1 MKRSRDGRRVRPLK
15 DNGKTTLFTSSGR
28 LSGRRADAFLA
39 KSRTQDIIMD
49 AIDFSHSSPSS
60 PPSPNSKLLSRP
72 SPEYFR
78 SKLVEEDRRWTE
90 LVPEMVAHYL
100 LLEGWSGSWANVEE
114 AFKDRVGEV
123 FLCRCEQ
130 DNRSEKEVDLLD
142 VLGRGTDQAL
152 SFHIPFGKTLSVSRC
167 ILLGVQQLL
176 EETLNHRTS
185 DRLAMICPPCFGPM
199 ETERKEDKVP
209 DNIFSMDGNFVQRH
223 QANSTINAIPL
234 HHPPSFIPQ
243 EAIDDARETNE
254 TATSRYKSHDKD
266 ACKESFRAADDKW
279 SQSSFKSSDD
289 TGLFAAVC
297 RHDQPLIFANIFKLG
312 EKLCYSVAV
321 VKYLAQAFVDRRFGA
336 QYDIACNF
344 EKHVDKRNLLPT
356 DIRERIQARL
366 PTFHGYAHGWDCQI
380 KYNSKYSTGFG
391 QSEGEGTERTWC
403 KMSSIIGGCRYMT
416 HNNRLLTIEFRAP
429 YIVEEGLVSLAVT
442 LRRKYANA
450 ATCLWQASKRLDF
463 LKSINNIHHP
473 GSKYTGVFFYEQWEQ
488 EKRDLG
494 QESKK
499 TRQKEEEEKLGAF
512 FDPQYRLEQ
521 TSRMLESMCQIL
533 PETAA
538 KALTA
543 MDKYSVE
550 LALLARELGDA
561 FRDLRPAEK
570 ERRKQL
576 LLIQHAKLELQRRQ
590 LRIKEELRPITL
602 AKERR
607 GGYLTG
613 YKKRECILASVS
625 KQHAATKT
633 TFNAYLR
640 HVAKYERDYPDEA
653 HPKKCQLM
661 TNSKSLSLDD
671 PFWND
676 GFMMCARG
684 LWQTDVITQAGI

>member
-1 MKRSRDGRRVRPLK
+1 
-15 DNGKTTLFTSSGR
+15 
-28 LSGRRADAFLA
+28 
-39 KSRTQDIIMD
+39 
-49 AIDFSHSSPSS
+49 
-60 PPSPNSKLLSRP
+60 
-72 SPEYFR
+72 
-78 SKLVEEDRRWTE
+78 
-90 LVPEMVAHYL
+90 MVAHYL
-100 LLEGWSGSWANVEE
+100 LLEGWSGGWADGEE

-130 DNRSEKEVDLLD
+130 DDRSEKEVDLLD
-142 VLGRGTDQAL
+142 VLEEHRATVPTSLHGISPRLSPLPRTAFSIRFLRFHHSMSAPSGISTQSWIEGWQKYLHLLPGKSTALKGRGTDQAR
-152 SFHIPFGKTLSVSRC
+152 SFRIPFGKTVSVFRC

-185 DRLAMICPPCFGPM
+185 DRLAMICPLASDLWRTS
-199 ETERKEDKVP
+199 EKKT
-209 DNIFSMDGNFVQRH
+209 NMDGNFVQRH

-234 HHPPSFIPQ
+234 RHPPSFIPQ

-266 ACKESFRAADDKW
+266 ACTESFKAADDKR
-279 SQSSFKSSDD
+279 SQSNFKSSDD

-297 RHDQPLIFANIFKLG
+297 RHDQPLIFANIFKSG

-391 QSEGEGTERTWC
+391 QSEGEGTERTWS

-416 HNNRLLTIEFRAP
+416 RNNRLLTIEFRAQ
-429 YIVEEGLVSLAVT
+429 YIVEEGLVGLAVT

-450 ATCLWQASKRLDF
+450 ATCLQQASKRLDF
-463 LKSINNIHHP
+463 LKSIDNIHHP
-473 GSKYTGVFFYEQWEQ
+473 GSKYTEAFFYEQWEQ
-488 EKRDLG
+488 DRRDLG

-499 TRQKEEEEKLGAF
+499 TRQKEEEEKLGAL
-512 FDPQYRLEQ
+512 FDLQYRLEQ
-521 TSRMLESMCQIL
+521 TSRMLESTRQIL
-533 PETAA
+533 PDTAA

-543 MDKYSVE
+543 MDKYSAE
-550 LALLARELGDA
+550 LELLARELGDA
-561 FRDLRPAEK
+561 FRDLQ

-576 LLIQHAKLELQRRQ
+576 LLIRHAKLELQWRQ
-590 LRIKEELRPITL
+590 LRIKEELR
-602 AKERR
+602 
-607 GGYLTG
+607 YLTG
-613 YKKRECILASVS
+613 SKKRE
-625 KQHAATKT
+625 H
-633 TFNAYLR
+633 
-640 HVAKYERDYPDEA
+640 YPDEA
-653 HPKKCQLM
+653 LPKKMSTYDEL
-661 TNSKSLSLDD
+661 KSLSLDD

-676 GFMMCARG
+676 GFMMYARG
-684 LWQTDVITQAGI
+684 LWQTDVITQARIRTAYRVGKRIGVYSEHRLSFYT